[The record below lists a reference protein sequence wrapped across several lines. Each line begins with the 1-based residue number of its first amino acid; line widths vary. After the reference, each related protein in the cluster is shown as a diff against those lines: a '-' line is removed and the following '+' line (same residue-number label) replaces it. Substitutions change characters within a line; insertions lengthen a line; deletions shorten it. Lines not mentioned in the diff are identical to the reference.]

1 MNLAID
7 YDGTIADTNS
17 EKIRWIRENLGR
29 EDVPHWLCNHTECAP
44 IIGEADYRAMGSY
57 VYERESTLAA
67 TEVPGALDAL
77 RTLSESGH
85 RLLLLTARP
94 VRRQEYSMEWLRAHG
109 VEHLFADALSSHD
122 STKSAVCEQIGAQML
137 IDDDPRHVSDL
148 IVPGLRRVL
157 LQYGRPDAPAV
168 PDGVEFRRTWAEI
181 ITSLQENAQS

>member
-17 EKIRWIRENLGR
+17 EKVRWIRENLGR

-109 VEHLFADALSSHD
+109 VEHLFADALSSQG
-122 STKSAVCEQIGAQML
+122 STKSAVCERIGAQML
-137 IDDDPRHVSDL
+137 IDDDPRHVRDL

-157 LQYGRPDAPAV
+157 LQYGRPDRPAV
-168 PDGVEFRRTWAEI
+168 PGGVEFRRTWAEI
-181 ITSLQENAQS
+181 ITSLRENAKS